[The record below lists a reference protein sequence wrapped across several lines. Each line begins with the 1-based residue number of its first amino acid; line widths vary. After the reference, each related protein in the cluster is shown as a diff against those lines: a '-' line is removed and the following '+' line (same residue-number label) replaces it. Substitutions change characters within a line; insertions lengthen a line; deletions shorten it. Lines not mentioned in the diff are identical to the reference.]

1 MPLPDGERNLRKE
14 GRLTLAERLP
24 RAKLSAPRTAPRTG
38 LIRGS
43 KPRPF
48 LRKDGKNPL
57 TAQSS
62 DLLLLGVFGEHC
74 TIRLNGFLVF
84 FFFFNSSKFF
94 IEMQSLV
101 KRYEKNQPLP
111 GDSGESGY
119 NEGKVKFPWDQGCP
133 TRS

>member
-14 GRLTLAERLP
+14 GRLTLAERPP

-101 KRYEKNQPLP
+101 KRYEKTSLSPAIQ
-111 GDSGESGY
+111 GSQGTMR
-119 NEGKVKFPWDQGCP
+119 GK
-133 TRS
+133 